1 MKKELILILL
11 SAAVLSAAPLSAE
24 FFNQRNIIP
33 GERAALLGGAYTA
46 LSEDVTGTYYN
57 PAGIAFIDQFAVS
70 TNANLYSFRK
80 MKRVDE
86 SGFTLDTDNID
97 MSPTFFG
104 FNISLKP
111 VNIAFSIY
119 QTDNYVFSDIFA
131 SATDVYK
138 FEIDTKSYLIGP
150 SIAFKITDSLAVGVS
165 AFIRHYTGK
174 GTFYWGSGVGF
185 QECEQKYDGIIP
197 GVGLKYN
204 ITDSL
209 KIGASYFAQSID
221 LHGTTTYTYYDNSGS
236 TQVTGN
242 TSCKMSSPHK
252 FSFGLAY
259 DVKKKYTISVDGIY
273 YMAMDYSQPHAMMD
287 IATPDSR
294 YKEDAHY
301 DISVG
306 GEYFL
311 NDTFSLRMGFFTNT
325 SGAPEE
331 KLSEKLNLYGGSF
344 GLGFYTGEVSSGIG
358 FSGMYGS
365 EDEFR
370 QGTTQGSGG
379 KYDKLYI
386 SLVIGGS
393 MKF

>member
-1 MKKELILILL
+1 MKKIILILL
-11 SAAVLSAAPLSAE
+11 SAVTLSTAPLSAE

-70 TNANLYSFRK
+70 TNASLYSYRS
-80 MKRVDE
+80 MKRDDTE
-86 SGFTLDTDNID
+86 GFTFDTDSID

-104 FNISLKP
+104 FNLSMKP
-111 VNIAFSIY
+111 VNMAFSIY
-119 QTDNYVFSDIFA
+119 QTDNYVFADIDPVGN
-131 SATDVYK
+131 TVYK
-138 FEIDTKSYLIGP
+138 FEIDAKSYLIGP
-150 SIAFKITDSLAVGVS
+150 SIAYKITDSLAVGVS
-165 AFIRHYTGK
+165 ALYRHYAGNATLYLGPL
-174 GTFYWGSGVGF
+174 VGF
-185 QECEQKYDGIIP
+185 QETEMKYDGLVAGAGI
-197 GVGLKYN
+197 KFN
-204 ITDSL
+204 ITDSI
-209 KIGASYFAQSID
+209 KMGASYFSQSID
-221 LHGTTTYTYYDNSGS
+221 LHGTNNYTYLDGAD
-236 TQVTGN
+236 QVTGEG
-242 TSCKMSSPHK
+242 SCKMRSPHK

-259 DVKKKYTISVDGIY
+259 DVKKKYTISVDGTY

-287 IATPDSR
+287 ISAPDSR
-294 YKEDAHY
+294 YKEDSHY

-311 NDTFSLRMGFFTNT
+311 NDIFSLRIGFFTNT
-325 SGAPEE
+325 SGAPVEKRSEE
-331 KLSEKLNLYGGSF
+331 LNLYGGSF

-370 QGTTQGSGG
+370 QGTTQMSGG
-379 KYDKLYI
+379 RYDKLYI
-386 SLVIGGS
+386 SLIIGGS

>member
-1 MKKELILILL
+1 MKKRLVLMLL
-11 SAAVLSAAPLSAE
+11 SAAALFSAPLSAE

-57 PAGIAFIDQFAVS
+57 PAGIAFIDQFAIS
-70 TNANLYSFRK
+70 TNASLYSFRDI
-80 MKRVDE
+80 KRADE
-86 SGFTLDTDNID
+86 GGFTFDTNNID

-104 FNISLKP
+104 FNLSLKP

-119 QTDNYVFSDIFA
+119 QTDNYVFSDIDA
-131 SATDVYK
+131 AGTTVYK
-138 FEIDTKSYLIGP
+138 FEIDTQSYLIGP
-150 SIAFKITDSLAVGVS
+150 SIAFKITDSLALGAS
-165 AFIRHYTGK
+165 AFLRHYAGNATLYLGPA
-174 GTFYWGSGVGF
+174 VGF
-185 QECEQKYDGIIP
+185 QESEMKYDGIVAGF
-197 GVGLKYN
+197 GVKYN

-209 KIGASYFAQSID
+209 KLGASYFSQSID
-221 LHGTTTYTYYDNSGS
+221 LHGTNNYTYLDGVN
-236 TQVTGN
+236 QVTGEG
-242 TSCKMSSPHK
+242 TCKMRSPHK

-287 IATPDSR
+287 IATADSR
-294 YKEDAHY
+294 YKENAHY

-325 SGAPEE
+325 SGAPKE

-344 GLGFYTGEVSSGIG
+344 GLGFYTGEVSSGVG
-358 FSGMYGS
+358 FTGMYGS
-365 EDEFR
+365 EDEYR
-370 QGTTQGSGG
+370 QGTTQMSGA
-379 KYDKLYI
+379 KYDKFYI
-386 SLVIGGS
+386 SMIIGGS